1 MNRNSK
7 QDWTVGQTVRV
18 GFLSLVVVAG
28 LEATGD
34 GNPGAYI
41 LTNGAQLYSFVPH
54 NGVSKI
60 TDEQAV
66 AMCEESKR
74 ISAARAARA
83 QTQIAR
89 VSVNAAVC
97 ARLQAIAA

>member
-1 MNRNSK
+1 MSKSK

-41 LTNGAQLYSFVPH
+41 LTNGTQLYSFTPYC
-54 NGVSKI
+54 GLAKI
-60 TDEQAV
+60 DDEEAV

-74 ISAARAARA
+74 IAA
-83 QTQIAR
+83 
-89 VSVNAAVC
+89 
-97 ARLQAIAA
+97 